1 MADTGCIV
9 SMFSL
14 SSCTKCGE
22 CDKVC
27 PSGRNGGI
35 RPDAVVS
42 AIINAATPSD
52 ISFLYKEVWKCLMCH
67 RCSMNCPRE
76 IDIVGAIRYVRYT
89 AATKEGP
96 PQRFSRSG
104 STLAAEGRTFPVN
117 DTVNKKR
124 LEVGLKEI
132 KKDNGSLEELRTI
145 MSRTGFCNE

>member
-1 MADTGCIV
+1 MAHADIV
-9 SMFSL
+9 SAFSL

-42 AIINAATPSD
+42 AVVNAESD
-52 ISFLYKEVWKCLMCH
+52 LSDLYAEVWKCLMCH

-76 IDIVGAIRYVRYT
+76 IDIVGVIRSIRYL
-89 AATKEGP
+89 AAMSEGP
-96 PQRFSRSG
+96 PQRFGRSG

-117 DTVNKKR
+117 DLVNKKR
-124 LEVGLKEI
+124 LELGLKEI
-132 KKDNGSLEELRTI
+132 KNDIESIEELRII
-145 MSRTGFCNE
+145 MSKTRFCNE